1 MKKRVAQR
9 YIFSGICVLKRS
21 FNAETEG
28 SVIKHQ
34 LVTHL
39 MLGIALRAVLDTL
52 RKPED
57 SKMIFFGT
65 EALEQFVDRLIGW
78 PQYRN
83 HILHFVAFIERA
95 LNKILASHT
104 EPDVGHSVYTN
115 HRLGFNLLIH
125 IWRSCVAMEAFCSY
139 SGQAVM
145 DLKLSGSNNI
155 SSYMD
160 AISLNKWI
168 YVFEYYN
175 CC

>member
-1 MKKRVAQR
+1 MTSFLCWTLSPDEKKSSPTLHFLWNMRP
-9 YIFSGICVLKRS
+9 KRS
-21 FNAETEG
+21 FNAEKEG

-65 EALEQFVDRLIGW
+65 KALEQFVDRLIGW

-104 EPDVGHSVYTN
+104 EPDVGHSVYTD
-115 HRLGFNLLIH
+115 HRLGLIQSSDPH
-125 IWRSCVAMEAFCSY
+125 MEVLSIVSY
-139 SGQAVM
+139 LPV
-145 DLKLSGSNNI
+145 K
-155 SSYMD
+155 
-160 AISLNKWI
+160 
-168 YVFEYYN
+168 
-175 CC
+175 